1 MIRNPDLPPCLL
13 GAIRQGDIV
22 RPKIRTEHFDEH
34 H

>member
-1 MIRNPDLPPCLL
+1 MILNPERSPCLL

-22 RPKIRTEHFDEH
+22 RPTIRTEHFDEH